1 MYVIPNISFEQIICV
16 CSGGVKMETNFF
28 KVKITMPVI
37 IVKIN
42 YFITYL
48 FDMSSL
54 C

>member
-1 MYVIPNISFEQIICV
+1 
-16 CSGGVKMETNFF
+16 
-28 KVKITMPVI
+28 MPVI

-54 C
+54 CLTDYEDISLNLN